1 MPQQQYYDPII
12 LNDRKRKENN
22 VAVGREEIVA
32 LLQEKGVSFELA
44 EHPPV
49 YTIDEMLALSL
60 PHPKDIA
67 KNLFLR
73 DDKKQNYY
81 LIVLREDKKADLKKI
96 RSVLSARPLRF
107 ASEEDLEALLGV
119 TTGAVT
125 PFGLLND
132 SEHKV
137 RACVDKD
144 LKRGLVGVHPNENT
158 ATVYL
163 QAKALVELLQEQGA
177 DIDFESL

>member
-49 YTIDEMLALSL
+49 YTIDEMLALKL

-96 RSVLSARPLRF
+96 RSVLAARPLRF
-107 ASEEDLEALLGV
+107 ASEEDLEAYLGV

-132 SEHKV
+132 TEHKV
-137 RACVDKD
+137 KACVDKD

-163 QAKALVELLQEQGA
+163 QARALVELLQEQGA

>member
-32 LLQEKGVSFELA
+32 MLQEKGVSFELA

-49 YTIDEMLALSL
+49 YTIDEMLALKL

-96 RSVLSARPLRF
+96 RSVLAARPLRF
-107 ASEEDLEALLGV
+107 ASEEDLEAYLGV

-132 SEHKV
+132 TEHKV
-137 RACVDKD
+137 KACVDKD

-177 DIDFESL
+177 DIEFESL

>member
-107 ASEEDLEALLGV
+107 ASEEDLEAYLGV

-132 SEHKV
+132 TEHKV
-137 RACVDKD
+137 KACVDKD

>member
-1 MPQQQYYDPII
+1 M
-12 LNDRKRKENN
+12 K
-22 VAVGREEIVA
+22 AGRAEVLA
-32 LLQEKGVSFELA
+32 LLDGKGVSFELA

-49 YTIDEMLALSL
+49 YTIDEMLALKL

-81 LIVLREDKKADLKKI
+81 LIVLREDKKADLKKL
-96 RSVLSARPLRF
+96 RATLSSRPLRF
-107 ASEEDLEALLGV
+107 ASEEDLAEKLGV
-119 TTGAVT
+119 ISGAVT

-132 SEHKV
+132 EEHQV
-137 RACVDKD
+137 QAFVDKD
-144 LKRGLVGVHPNENT
+144 LRRGLVGVHPNENT

-163 QAKALVELLQEQGA
+163 NAKALVELLQEEGA
-177 DIDFESL
+177 QIDFLSL

>member
-1 MPQQQYYDPII
+1 M
-12 LNDRKRKENN
+12 KRKENN

-32 LLQEKGVSFELA
+32 LLQEKGVGFELA

-49 YTIDEMLALSL
+49 YTIEEMLALKL

-73 DDKKQNYY
+73 DDKKQHYY
-81 LIVLREDKKADLKKI
+81 LIVLREDKKADLKNL

-107 ASEEDLEALLGV
+107 AAEEELEAYLGV
-119 TTGAVT
+119 TSGAVT

-132 SEHKV
+132 TEHRVK
-137 RACVDKD
+137 ACVDKD

-158 ATVYL
+158 ATLYL

>member
-1 MPQQQYYDPII
+1 M
-12 LNDRKRKENN
+12 
-22 VAVGREEIVA
+22 AVGREDIVA
-32 LLQEKGVSFELA
+32 LLQEKGVGFELA

-107 ASEEDLEALLGV
+107 ASEEDLEAYLGV

-132 SEHKV
+132 TEHKV
-137 RACVDKD
+137 KACVDKD

-163 QAKALVELLQEQGA
+163 QAKALVELLQDQGA

>member
-1 MPQQQYYDPII
+1 MT
-12 LNDRKRKENN
+12 
-22 VAVGREEIVA
+22 VGKSQITA
-32 LLQEKGVSFELA
+32 LLQEKGIDFELA

-49 YTIDEMLALSL
+49 YTIDEMLALDL

-81 LIVLREDKKADLKKI
+81 LIVLREDKKADLKKL
-96 RSVLSARPLRF
+96 RTQLSSRPLRF
-107 ASEEDLEALLGV
+107 ASEEDLADILGV
-119 TTGAVT
+119 ISGAVT

-132 SEHKV
+132 VDHRV
-137 RACVDKD
+137 QAWVDKD

-163 QAKALVELLQEQGA
+163 SAKALVELLQASGA
-177 DIDFESL
+177 DIDFASL

>member
-49 YTIDEMLALSL
+49 YTIDEMLALKL

-96 RSVLSARPLRF
+96 RSVLAARPLRF
-107 ASEEDLEALLGV
+107 ASEEDLEAYLGV

-132 SEHKV
+132 TEHKV
-137 RACVDKD
+137 KACVDKD

>member
-1 MPQQQYYDPII
+1 MG
-12 LNDRKRKENN
+12 KEE
-22 VAVGREEIVA
+22 VLAFLRE
-32 LLQEKGVSFELA
+32 QGVSFELA

-49 YTIDEMLALSL
+49 YTIDEMLALKL

-73 DDKKQNYY
+73 DDKRSAYY

-96 RSVLSARPLRF
+96 RGVLSARPLRF
-107 ASEEDLEALLGV
+107 ASEEDLEAYLGV

-132 SEHKV
+132 TERRV
-137 RACVDKD
+137 IARVDKD
-144 LKRGLVGVHPNENT
+144 LKRGLIGVHPNDNT

-163 QAKALVELLQEQGA
+163 QAKTLVDLLQDQGA
-177 DIDFESL
+177 DIDFASL

>member
-1 MPQQQYYDPII
+1 M
-12 LNDRKRKENN
+12 
-22 VAVGREEIVA
+22 AVGREDIVA

-107 ASEEDLEALLGV
+107 ASEEDLEAYLGV

-132 SEHKV
+132 IEHKV
-137 RACVDKD
+137 KACVDKD

>member
-49 YTIDEMLALSL
+49 YTIDEMLALKL

-96 RSVLSARPLRF
+96 RSVLAARPLRF
-107 ASEEDLEALLGV
+107 ASEEDLEAYLGV

-132 SEHKV
+132 RSHKV
-137 RACVDKD
+137 KACVDKD

>member
-1 MPQQQYYDPII
+1 M
-12 LNDRKRKENN
+12 
-22 VAVGREEIVA
+22 AVGREEIVA

-49 YTIDEMLALSL
+49 YTIDEMLALKL

-107 ASEEDLEALLGV
+107 ASEEDLEAYLGV

-132 SEHKV
+132 TEHKV

-163 QAKALVELLQEQGA
+163 AAKALVELLQDQGA

>member
-32 LLQEKGVSFELA
+32 LLQEKGVSFDLA

-49 YTIDEMLALSL
+49 YTIDEMLALKL

-96 RSVLSARPLRF
+96 RSVLAARPLRF
-107 ASEEDLEALLGV
+107 ASEEDLEAYLGV

-132 SEHKV
+132 RSHKV
-137 RACVDKD
+137 KACVDKD

-163 QAKALVELLQEQGA
+163 QARALVELLQEQDA

>member
-1 MPQQQYYDPII
+1 M
-12 LNDRKRKENN
+12 
-22 VAVGREEIVA
+22 AVGREEIVA
-32 LLQEKGVSFELA
+32 LLQEKGVSFDLA

-49 YTIDEMLALSL
+49 YTIDEMLALKL

-96 RSVLSARPLRF
+96 RSVLAARPLRF
-107 ASEEDLEALLGV
+107 ASEEDLEAYLGV

-132 SEHKV
+132 RSHKV
-137 RACVDKD
+137 KACVDKD

-163 QAKALVELLQEQGA
+163 QARALVELLQEQGA

>member
-49 YTIDEMLALSL
+49 YTIDEMLALKL
-60 PHPKDIA
+60 PHTKDIA

-96 RSVLSARPLRF
+96 RSVLAARPLRF
-107 ASEEDLEALLGV
+107 ASEEDLEAYLGV

-132 SEHKV
+132 TEHKV
-137 RACVDKD
+137 KACVDKD

>member
-1 MPQQQYYDPII
+1 MT
-12 LNDRKRKENN
+12 RKERRTT
-22 VAVGREEIVA
+22 VAVGREDIVA

-107 ASEEDLEALLGV
+107 ASEEDLEAYLGV

-132 SEHKV
+132 TEHKV
-137 RACVDKD
+137 KACVDKD

-158 ATVYL
+158 ATLYL

>member
-1 MPQQQYYDPII
+1 M
-12 LNDRKRKENN
+12 
-22 VAVGREEIVA
+22 AVGREEIVA

-49 YTIDEMLALSL
+49 YTIDEMLALKL

-119 TTGAVT
+119 TAVLPSPTVIRMLISFSCRTFAASSSEKGT
-125 PFGLLND
+125 PD
-132 SEHKV
+132 RKSV
-137 RACVDKD
+137 V
-144 LKRGLVGVHPNENT
+144 
-158 ATVYL
+158 
-163 QAKALVELLQEQGA
+163 
-177 DIDFESL
+177 

>member
-49 YTIDEMLALSL
+49 YTIDEMLALKL

-96 RSVLSARPLRF
+96 RSVLAARPLRF
-107 ASEEDLEALLGV
+107 ASEEDLEAYLGV

-132 SEHKV
+132 TKHKV
-137 RACVDKD
+137 KACVDKD

>member
-32 LLQEKGVSFELA
+32 LLQEKGVSFDLA

-49 YTIDEMLALSL
+49 YTIDEMLALKL

-96 RSVLSARPLRF
+96 RSVLAARPLRF
-107 ASEEDLEALLGV
+107 ASEEDLEAYLGV

-132 SEHKV
+132 RSHKV
-137 RACVDKD
+137 KACVDKD

-163 QAKALVELLQEQGA
+163 QARALVELLQEQGA

>member
-1 MPQQQYYDPII
+1 MPQQQYYDRII

-32 LLQEKGVSFELA
+32 MLQEKGVSFELA

-49 YTIDEMLALSL
+49 YTIDEMLALKL

-96 RSVLSARPLRF
+96 RSVLAARPLRF
-107 ASEEDLEALLGV
+107 ASEEDLEAYLGV

-132 SEHKV
+132 RSHKV
-137 RACVDKD
+137 KACVDKD

>member
-1 MPQQQYYDPII
+1 M
-12 LNDRKRKENN
+12 
-22 VAVGREEIVA
+22 AVGREEIVA

-107 ASEEDLEALLGV
+107 ASEEDLEAYLGV

-132 SEHKV
+132 RSHKV
-137 RACVDKD
+137 KACVDKD

>member
-1 MPQQQYYDPII
+1 M
-12 LNDRKRKENN
+12 
-22 VAVGREEIVA
+22 AVGREEIVA
-32 LLQEKGVSFELA
+32 LLQEKGVGFELA

-49 YTIDEMLALSL
+49 YTIEEMLALKL

-73 DDKKQNYY
+73 DDKKQHYY
-81 LIVLREDKKADLKKI
+81 LIVLREDKKADLKKL
-96 RSVLSARPLRF
+96 RSVLSSRPLRF
-107 ASEEDLEALLGV
+107 AAEEELEAYLGV

-132 SEHKV
+132 TEHRV

-158 ATVYL
+158 ATLYL

-177 DIDFESL
+177 DIEFESL

>member
-1 MPQQQYYDPII
+1 M
-12 LNDRKRKENN
+12 K
-22 VAVGREEIVA
+22 AGREEVLQ
-32 LLQEKGVSFELA
+32 LLDAAGVKYELA

-49 YTIDEMLALSL
+49 YTIDEMLALKL

-81 LIVLREDKKADLKKI
+81 LIVLREDKKADLKKL
-96 RSVLSARPLRF
+96 RTTLAARPLRF
-107 ASEEDLEALLGV
+107 ASEEELAQYLGV
-119 TTGAVT
+119 TSGAVT

-132 SEHKV
+132 EEHKV
-137 RACVDKD
+137 RAFVDND

-163 QAKALVELLQEQGA
+163 SAKALVELLQEQGA
-177 DIDFESL
+177 DIDFQRL

>member
-1 MPQQQYYDPII
+1 M
-12 LNDRKRKENN
+12 
-22 VAVGREEIVA
+22 AVGREEIVA

-107 ASEEDLEALLGV
+107 ASEEDLEAYLGV

-132 SEHKV
+132 AEHKV

-163 QAKALVELLQEQGA
+163 SAKALVELLQDQGA